1 MNDIHDIGEA
11 ELRLALRG
19 LRRDIEPSRDLWPG
33 IEARLLPQRPVA
45 RPARIWPWA
54 LAASMTLAL
63 GLAWQ
68 GSGPVASR
76 PVPVAAATQVAAAA
90 PIANEAD
97 ALTLHYE
104 AALRE
109 LDVGSVPASWQAG
122 LEALDR
128 STALVQA
135 ALRQHPDS
143 PQLLEQ
149 LRQLYARRIAL
160 SRRALFT

>member
-1 MNDIHDIGEA
+1 MNDIQDIGEA

-33 IEARLLPQRPVA
+33 IEGRLRPQRPVA

-68 GSGPVASR
+68 GSGPVAPR
-76 PVPVAAATQVAAAA
+76 PVPVATPMAAAA
-90 PIANEAD
+90 PITSEAD

-109 LDVGSVPASWQAG
+109 LDVASVPASWQAG
-122 LEALDR
+122 LQALDH
-128 STALVQA
+128 SAALVQA

>member
-1 MNDIHDIGEA
+1 MNDIQDIGEA

-33 IEARLLPQRPVA
+33 IEARLRPQRPVA

-68 GSGPVASR
+68 GSGPVAPR
-76 PVPVAAATQVAAAA
+76 PVPVAAAA
-90 PIANEAD
+90 PITSEAD

-109 LDVGSVPASWQAG
+109 LDVASVPASWQAG
-122 LEALDR
+122 LQALDH
-128 STALVQA
+128 SAALVQA

>member
-33 IEARLLPQRPVA
+33 IEARLPPQRPVA

-68 GSGPVASR
+68 GSGPVAPR
-76 PVPVAAATQVAAAA
+76 PVPVATPVAAAQ
-90 PIANEAD
+90 PITNEAD

-122 LEALDR
+122 LEALDQ
-128 STALVQA
+128 SAALVQA